1 MEISYGNFSQTYCGD
16 EEDLFGDPGPFT
28 NISTTMEVK
37 FKTDSVNPR
46 SGFLAVVCCD
56 VNVTKVVMSCELNL
70 TYTIYFSTEFLK
82 FLPPLWSYIL
92 HAIALLS
99 ILQIWPV

>member
-70 TYTIYFSTEFLK
+70 TYTIYFSIEFLT
-82 FLPPLWSYIL
+82 LRR
-92 HAIALLS
+92 
-99 ILQIWPV
+99 LQCKLTRLTENGCAQTT